1 MSAAIEDYGIIG
13 DCETAALVGRNGSID
28 WLCWPRFDSDACF
41 AALLGAPENG
51 RWLLAPT
58 SAIKKTS
65 RRYRDH
71 TLILETRFE
80 TADGAVTVIDFMPHR
95 SGHSNLV
102 RIVRGERGQVRM
114 GMELTIR
121 FDYGL
126 SVPWISSIG
135 KGLLHAVVGPHLIVI
150 NGGTEL
156 TCSEGKVKSDFTITR
171 GETIPFVITHSPS
184 HDPAPLP
191 ISPGAALAHTERFW
205 LDWVTRCTYRG
216 LAGDAVERS
225 LIVLKALTYEP
236 TGGIVAAPT
245 TSLPEEIGGERNWD
259 YRYCWLRDATFTL
272 LAFMNAGFHSEAEAW
287 RDWLLRAVAGEASQ
301 DQIMYGL
308 AGERRLFEWEVSWL
322 SGYENSKPVR
332 VGNAAATQLQLD
344 VYGEVADAM
353 HQARKNVLSIP
364 EQSAAIEREW
374 ISYLEQIW
382 MQPDEGIWEVR
393 GERQQFTHSKV
404 MAWVAVDRAIKDFE
418 GFKLAG
424 PLDHWRGLRDKIHEH
439 VCQHGFNASV
449 GTFVQSYG
457 STALDASLLLIPLVG
472 FLPASDPRVVA
483 TIEAIERKL
492 VVEGFVMRYDLEKS
506 DDGVAGD
513 EATFLLCS
521 FWLVDCL
528 TMLGRRGDAQ
538 HLFDRLLNVRND
550 LGLLAEEY
558 DPISGRQLGN
568 FPQAFS
574 HIGLVN
580 SAVNLSRAV
589 GPVSQRTDTEPG
601 DRRCDPNV
609 REAEWHEEC
618 SD

>member
-1 MSAAIEDYGIIG
+1 MGAAIEDYGIIG
-13 DCETAALVGRNGSID
+13 DCETVALVGRNGSID

-41 AALLGAPENG
+41 AALLGTPENG

-58 SAIKKTS
+58 SVIKNTS

-80 TADGAVTVIDFMPHR
+80 TTDGAVTVIDFMPLR
-95 SGHSNLV
+95 SGHSDLV
-102 RIVRGERGQVRM
+102 RIVRGESGQVRM

-135 KGLLHAVVGPHLIVI
+135 QGLLHAIVGPHLIVI

-156 TCSEGKVKSDFTITR
+156 ACSDGKVKSDFTITR
-171 GETIPFVITHSPS
+171 GETIHFVIMHSPS
-184 HDPAPLP
+184 HHPAPLP
-191 ISPGAALAHTERFW
+191 ISPGAALAQTERFW

-216 LAGDAVERS
+216 LAADAVERS

-245 TSLPEEIGGERNWD
+245 TSLPEEIGGGRNWD

-272 LAFMNAGFHSEAEAW
+272 LAFMNAGFQSEADAW
-287 RDWLLRAVAGEASQ
+287 RDWLMRAVAGEASQ
-301 DQIMYGL
+301 DQIMYGI
-308 AGERRLFEWEVSWL
+308 AGERRLLEWEVSWL
-322 SGYENSKPVR
+322 SGYEHSRPVR
-332 VGNAAATQLQLD
+332 VGNAAATHLQLD

-353 HQARKNVLSIP
+353 HQARKSASSVP

-374 ISYLEQIW
+374 ISHLEKIW

-393 GERQQFTHSKV
+393 GGRQQFTHSKV

-418 GFKLAG
+418 RFKLAG
-424 PLDHWRGLRDKIHEH
+424 PIDHWCRLRDKIHEH

-449 GTFVQSYG
+449 GTFVQSFG

-492 VVEGFVMRYDLEKS
+492 VVDGFVKRYDLEKS
-506 DDGVAGD
+506 DDGVRGG

-528 TMLGRRGDAQ
+528 IMLGRRDDAH
-538 HLFDRLLNVRND
+538 HLFDQLLQVRND

-558 DPISGRQLGN
+558 DAISRRQLGN

-574 HIGLVN
+574 HLGLIN

-589 GPVSQRTDTEPG
+589 GPVSQRTDTESGEIPL
-601 DRRCDPNV
+601 
-609 REAEWHEEC
+609 EE
-618 SD
+618 

>member
-13 DCETAALVGRNGSID
+13 DCESAALVARNGSID

-41 AALLGAPENG
+41 AALLGTPENG
-51 RWLLAPT
+51 RWLLAPAST
-58 SAIKKTS
+58 VRNTTRK
-65 RRYRDH
+65 YRDR
-71 TLILETRFE
+71 TLILETRFD
-80 TADGAVTVIDFMPHR
+80 TKDGTVTVIDFMPPR
-95 SGHSNLV
+95 SGHSDLV
-102 RIVRGERGQVRM
+102 RMVRGESGKVRM
-114 GMELTIR
+114 TMELTIR
-121 FDYGL
+121 FDYGM

-135 KGLLHAVVGPHLIVI
+135 EGLLHAIVGPHLIVA
-150 NGGTEL
+150 NGGVPL
-156 TCSEGKVKSDFTITR
+156 THSDGKITAEFTVNP
-171 GETIPFVITHSPS
+171 GETVPFVIMHSPS
-184 HDPAPLP
+184 HHPAPLP
-191 ISPGAALAHTERFW
+191 ISPGAALAQTERFW
-205 LDWVTRCTYRG
+205 LDWVAHCTFG
-216 LAGDAVERS
+216 GIAADAVERS
-225 LIVLKALTYEP
+225 LIVLKALTYAP

-245 TSLPEEIGGERNWD
+245 TSLPEEIGGGRNWD

-272 LAFMNAGFHSEAEAW
+272 LAFMNAGFHSEADAW
-287 RDWLLRAVAGEASQ
+287 RDWLLRAVAGKASQ
-301 DQIMYGL
+301 DQIMYGI

-353 HQARKNVLSIP
+353 HQARKNALSIP
-364 EQSAAIEREW
+364 EQSAAIERDW
-374 ISYLEQIW
+374 IAYLEKIW

-393 GERQQFTHSKV
+393 GERQQFTHSKL

-418 GFKLAG
+418 RFRLAG
-424 PLDHWRGLRDKIHEH
+424 PLDHWRRLRDEIHAH

-492 VVEGFVMRYDLEKS
+492 VVDGFVLRYDLQKS

-513 EATFLLCS
+513 EATFLFCS

-528 TMLGRRGDAQ
+528 TMLGRRDDAQ

-589 GPVSQRTDTEPG
+589 APVSQRTDTEP
-601 DRRCDPNV
+601 
-609 REAEWHEEC
+609 HEVAA
-618 SD
+618 

>member
-1 MSAAIEDYGIIG
+1 MGAAIEDYGIIG

-41 AALLGAPENG
+41 AALLGTRENG

-58 SAIKKTS
+58 SHVKNTS
-65 RRYRDH
+65 RKYRDH
-71 TLILETRFE
+71 TLILETRFATE
-80 TADGAVTVIDFMPHR
+80 EGEVTVIDFMPPR
-95 SGHSNLV
+95 SGHSDLV
-102 RIVRGERGQVRM
+102 RIVRGESGQVRM

-135 KGLLHAVVGPHLIVI
+135 EGLVHAIVGPHLIVI
-150 NGGTEL
+150 DGGAAL
-156 TCSEGKVKSDFTITR
+156 THSDGKVRANFTINA
-171 GETIPFVITHSPS
+171 GETVPFVIMHSPS
-184 HDPAPLP
+184 HYSAPLP
-191 ISPGAALAHTERFW
+191 ISPGAALARTERFW
-205 LDWVTRCTYRG
+205 FDWVAHCTYRG
-216 LAGDAVERS
+216 PAAAAVERS
-225 LIVLKALTYEP
+225 LIVLKALTYAP

-245 TSLPEEIGGERNWD
+245 TSLPEEIGGVRNWD

-272 LAFMNAGFHSEAEAW
+272 LAFINGGFHSEADAW

-301 DQIMYGL
+301 DQIMYGI
-308 AGERRLFEWEVSWL
+308 AGERRLHEWEVSWL
-322 SGYENSKPVR
+322 PGYENSKPVR

-353 HQARKNVLSIP
+353 HQARKTATTVP
-364 EQSAAIEREW
+364 EQNAAIERDW
-374 ISYLEQIW
+374 ISHLEKIW
-382 MQPDEGIWEVR
+382 MQPDEGIWEIR
-393 GERQQFTHSKV
+393 GERLQFTHSKV

-418 GFKLAG
+418 RFKLAG
-424 PLDHWRGLRDKIHEH
+424 PLDHWRELRHTIHQH
-439 VCQHGFNASV
+439 VCQHGFNPTV

-472 FLPASDPRVVA
+472 FLPASDPRVIA

-492 VVEGFVMRYDLEKS
+492 VVDGFVLRYDLKKS
-506 DDGVAGD
+506 DDGISGD
-513 EATFLLCS
+513 EATFVLCS

-528 TMLGRRGDAQ
+528 IMLGRRGDALN
-538 HLFDRLLNVRND
+538 LFNRLLNVRND

-558 DPISGRQLGN
+558 DPVSGRQLGN

-580 SAVNLSRAV
+580 SAVNLSRAIGSV
-589 GPVSQRTDTEPG
+589 DQRTDTEPSE
-601 DRRCDPNV
+601 V
-609 REAEWHEEC
+609 AA
-618 SD
+618 

>member
-1 MSAAIEDYGIIG
+1 LGLSSEEAVSAAIEDYGIIG
-13 DCETAALVGRNGSID
+13 DCESVALVGRSGSID

-41 AALLGAPENG
+41 SALLGTPANG
-51 RWLLAPT
+51 RWLLAPV
-58 SAIKKTS
+58 SAAQNTTRK
-65 RRYRDH
+65 YRDH

-80 TADGAVTVIDFMPHR
+80 TADGAVTVIDFMPPK
-95 SGHSNLV
+95 SGHSDLV
-102 RIVRGERGQVRM
+102 RIVRGESGQVRM

-126 SVPWISSIG
+126 SVPWISTVG
-135 KGLLHAVVGPHLIVI
+135 ECLLHAIVGPHLIVV
-150 NGGTEL
+150 NGSTEL
-156 TCSEGKVKSDFTITR
+156 SHTDSTIRSDFTING
-171 GETIPFVITHSPS
+171 GETVSFVIMHSPS
-184 HDPAPLP
+184 HHAAPLP
-191 ISPGAALAHTERFW
+191 ISPGAALAQTERFW
-205 LDWVTRCTYRG
+205 LDWVSHCTHRG
-216 LAGDAVERS
+216 IAADAVERS
-225 LIVLKALTYEP
+225 LIVLKALTYAP

-245 TSLPEEIGGERNWD
+245 TSLPEEIGGGRNWD

-272 LAFMNAGFHSEAEAW
+272 LAFMNAGFQDEAAAW

-301 DQIMYGL
+301 DQIMYGI
-308 AGERRLFEWEVSWL
+308 AGERRLHEWEVSWL
-322 SGYENSKPVR
+322 PGYENSKPVR
-332 VGNAAATQLQLD
+332 VGNAAATQRQLD

-353 HQARKNVLSIP
+353 HQARKSASSVP
-364 EQSAAIEREW
+364 EQSAAIERDW

-418 GFKLAG
+418 RFNLPG
-424 PLDHWRGLRDKIHEH
+424 PIDHWRELRDKIHEH
-439 VCQHGFNASV
+439 VCQNGFNPAV

-483 TIEAIERKL
+483 TVEAIEKKL
-492 VVEGFVMRYDLEKS
+492 VVDGFVLRYDLEKS
-506 DDGVAGD
+506 DDGLAGE

-528 TMLGRRGDAQ
+528 IMIGRRDDAQ
-538 HLFDRLLNVRND
+538 RLFERLLNVRND

-558 DPISGRQLGN
+558 DPISRRQLGN

-580 SAVNLSRAV
+580 SAVNLSRAIA
-589 GPVSQRTDTEPG
+589 PMNQRTDSEPSE
-601 DRRCDPNV
+601 V
-609 REAEWHEEC
+609 AA
-618 SD
+618 

>member
-13 DCETAALVGRNGSID
+13 DCESAALVARNGSID

-41 AALLGAPENG
+41 AALLGTPENG
-51 RWLLAPT
+51 RWLLAPAST
-58 SAIKKTS
+58 VRNTTRK
-65 RRYRDH
+65 YRDR
-71 TLILETRFE
+71 TLILETRFD
-80 TADGAVTVIDFMPHR
+80 TKDGTVTVIDFMPPR
-95 SGHSNLV
+95 SGHSDLV
-102 RIVRGERGQVRM
+102 RMVRGESGKVRM
-114 GMELTIR
+114 TMELTIR
-121 FDYGL
+121 FDYGM

-135 KGLLHAVVGPHLIVI
+135 EGLLHAIVGPHLIVA
-150 NGGTEL
+150 NGGVPL
-156 TCSEGKVKSDFTITR
+156 THSDGKITAEFTVNP
-171 GETIPFVITHSPS
+171 GETVPFVIMHSPS
-184 HDPAPLP
+184 HHPAPLP
-191 ISPGAALAHTERFW
+191 ISPGAALAQTERFW
-205 LDWVTRCTYRG
+205 LDWVAHCTFG
-216 LAGDAVERS
+216 GIAADAVERS
-225 LIVLKALTYEP
+225 LIVLKALTYAP

-245 TSLPEEIGGERNWD
+245 TSLPEEIGGGRNWD

-272 LAFMNAGFHSEAEAW
+272 LAFMNAGFHSEADAW
-287 RDWLLRAVAGEASQ
+287 RDWLLRAVAGKASQ
-301 DQIMYGL
+301 DQIMYGI

-353 HQARKNVLSIP
+353 HQARKNALSIP
-364 EQSAAIEREW
+364 EQSAAIERDW
-374 ISYLEQIW
+374 IAYLEKIW

-393 GERQQFTHSKV
+393 GERQQFTHSKL

-418 GFKLAG
+418 RFRLAG
-424 PLDHWRGLRDKIHEH
+424 PLDHWRRLRDEIHAH

-492 VVEGFVMRYDLEKS
+492 VVDGFVLRYDLQKS

-513 EATFLLCS
+513 EATFLFCS

-528 TMLGRRGDAQ
+528 TMLGRRDDAQ

-558 DPISGRQLGN
+558 DPVSGRQLGN

-589 GPVSQRTDTEPG
+589 APVSQRTDTEP
-601 DRRCDPNV
+601 
-609 REAEWHEEC
+609 HEVAA
-618 SD
+618 

>member
-1 MSAAIEDYGIIG
+1 MGAAIEDYGIIG
-13 DCETAALVGRNGSID
+13 DCETVALVGRNGSID
-28 WLCWPRFDSDACF
+28 WLCVPRFDSDACF
-41 AALLGAPENG
+41 AALLGSSENG

-58 SAIKKTS
+58 SAVKNTK
-65 RRYRDH
+65 RKYRDH

-80 TADGAVTVIDFMPHR
+80 TADGSVTVIDFMRPR
-95 SGHSNLV
+95 GESWSSSSSGDADV
-102 RIVRGERGQVRM
+102 IRIVRGESGQVRM

-126 SVPWISSIG
+126 SVPWISPAG
-135 KGLLHAVVGPHLIVI
+135 EGLLHAIAGPHLIII
-150 NGGTEL
+150 NGGTTL
-156 TCSEGKVKSDFTITR
+156 THSGGTVKADFTITA
-171 GETIPFVITHSPS
+171 GQSVPFVIVHGPS
-184 HDPAPLP
+184 HYPPPLP
-191 ISPGAALAHTERFW
+191 VSASAALAETERFW
-205 LDWVTRCTYRG
+205 LDWVSHCTYRG
-216 LAGDAVERS
+216 VASDAVERS
-225 LIVLKALTYEP
+225 LIVLKALTYAP

-272 LAFMNAGFHSEAEAW
+272 LAFMNAGFHCEAEEW
-287 RDWLLRAVAGEASQ
+287 RDWLLRAVAGESSQ
-301 DQIMYGL
+301 DQIMYGI
-308 AGERRLFEWEVSWL
+308 AGERRLPEWEVPWL
-322 SGYENSKPVR
+322 CGYENSKPVR
-332 VGNAAATQLQLD
+332 VGNAAAAQFQLD

-353 HQARKNVLSIP
+353 HQARKGASSVP
-364 EQSAAIEREW
+364 ERSASIEREW
-374 ISYLEQIW
+374 IAYLEKVW

-404 MAWVAVDRAIKDFE
+404 MVWVAVDRAIKDFE
-418 GFKLAG
+418 RFKLAG
-424 PLDHWRGLRDKIHEH
+424 PVDQWRELREKVHAD
-439 VCQHGFNASV
+439 VCKNGFNPSV

-483 TIEAIERKL
+483 TVEAIERKL
-492 VVEGFVMRYDLEKS
+492 TVDGFVLRYDLGEF
-506 DDGVAGD
+506 DDGIKGD

-528 TMLGRRGDAQ
+528 TMLGRRSNAQ

-558 DPISGRQLGN
+558 DPGSGRQLGN

-589 GPVSQRTDTEPG
+589 APVSQRTDTEP
-601 DRRCDPNV
+601 NEV
-609 REAEWHEEC
+609 AE
-618 SD
+618 

>member
-1 MSAAIEDYGIIG
+1 LGAAIEDYAIIG

-28 WLCWPRFDSDACF
+28 WLCLPRFDSDACF
-41 AALLGAPENG
+41 ASLLGTRENG
-51 RWLLAPT
+51 RWLLAPASPVRNT
-58 SAIKKTS
+58 T

-71 TLILETRFE
+71 TLILETRFQ
-80 TADGAVTVIDFMPHR
+80 TAEGSVTVIDFMRPR
-95 SGHSNLV
+95 SGDSFSPMSGDADLV
-102 RIVRGERGQVRM
+102 RIVRGESGQVRM

-126 SVPWISSIG
+126 FVPWISSRG
-135 KGLLHAVVGPHLIVI
+135 EGLLHAIAGPHLVVI
-150 NGGTEL
+150 NGGTPL
-156 TCSEGKVKSDFTITR
+156 THSKGTVKADFTVTA
-171 GETIPFVITHSPS
+171 GQTVPFAIVHNPS
-184 HDPAPLP
+184 HCPAPLP
-191 ISPGAALAHTERFW
+191 VSATAALAQTERFW
-205 LDWVTRCTYRG
+205 LDWVAHCTYQG
-216 LAGDAVERS
+216 IAADAVERS
-225 LIVLKALTYEP
+225 LIVLKALTYAP

-272 LAFMNAGFHSEAEAW
+272 LAFMNAGFQSEAEAW

-301 DQIMYGL
+301 DQIMYGI
-308 AGERRLFEWEVSWL
+308 AGERRLLEWEVTWL
-322 SGYENSKPVR
+322 AGYENSKPVR

-353 HQARKNVLSIP
+353 HQARKSAQSVP
-364 EQSAAIEREW
+364 EQNAAIERDW
-374 ISYLEQIW
+374 ISHLEKIW
-382 MQPDEGIWEVR
+382 MQPDEGIWEIR

-418 GFKLAG
+418 RFRLPG
-424 PLDHWRGLRDKIHEH
+424 PLDHWRKLRDEIHEN

-472 FLPASDPRVVA
+472 FLPASDTRVVA
-483 TIEAIERKL
+483 TVEAIERKL
-492 VVEGFVMRYDLEKS
+492 VVDGFVLRYDLEKS
-506 DDGVAGD
+506 DDGIAGD

-528 TMLGRRGDAQ
+528 IMLGRRDDAR
-538 HLFDRLLNVRND
+538 HLFHRLLSVRND

-558 DPISGRQLGN
+558 DPVSRRQLGN

-580 SAVNLSRAV
+580 SAVNLSRVV
-589 GPVSQRTDTEPG
+589 GTVSQRTDTEPSE
-601 DRRCDPNV
+601 DKL
-609 REAEWHEEC
+609 AA
-618 SD
+618 